1 MLFINMSVRGVTL
14 LLKMISERRIV
25 IISMLILYFIFL
37 IPFAGLAQD
46 SVPRPRL
53 GLVLSGGAAR
63 GIAHVGVL
71 KVMEEAGLRPDFITG
86 TSMGSI
92 IGGFYSLGY
101 SADSLK
107 KLLKLMDWDLIFS
120 NKIPENKII
129 FPEKDFFHNSLLAFP
144 VSFSKVKLPSGLISG
159 QQLENS
165 LSYYAW
171 PAADINDFSKLPI
184 PFICIGADL
193 LTVKKIDLKSGY
205 LPDAMRASS
214 AIPTI
219 FAPLKIDTTL
229 LTDGGLL
236 CNFPAREIKNMGADI
251 IIGSYVGFHLY
262 DEEELQSV
270 TGIIKQIGF
279 SRSIADFNE
288 QKKLVDY
295 LILPDIKGIQ
305 SLDFKQV
312 DSIFQRG
319 YKAALPYK
327 ESFRK
332 LADSLN
338 KYGRQKPM
346 ANILG
351 KQYYSFDKVEVTG
364 NNNITDGQILGVL
377 DIRTGEE
384 VDKNMLYDRI
394 ELLYG
399 KAWFDKVKYRIE
411 PHNDSLILVID
422 CIEKP
427 KAMFYGSVH
436 YDNAL
441 GAGIIASF
449 SFKNLITNGS
459 VINLDSYLSQYYRTK
474 DTFMQ
479 FMGRNQKFGL
489 SVDFN
494 ADNTLIPKLNL
505 KNETGDVI
513 SNNLS
518 AGFGINRIFGLN
530 QMMDISFNFEKRYLI
545 PHYVSEIDLKNISYN
560 YISTIFNYKISTLN
574 DRHFPD
580 KGVIFNFSAGA
591 SDLISGSIRTGST
604 RTVYKNDNTGGF
616 VFDRFYTVT
625 GNYNQYFTSYDRLTF
640 SISGDILYISDCDS
654 VSSQN
659 NFYMLGG
666 ITSLNERS
674 VPMYG
679 FHSNEI
685 PVKKLAGFGMELDW
699 EILKDLH
706 LNLTGNIFA
715 AQEAER
721 DNGYSLLAGY
731 GIGIGYMS
739 IIGPLKAG
747 IMQGFYEKEK
757 YFKRIKVY
765 ISVGYAF

>member
-1 MLFINMSVRGVTL
+1 L
-14 LLKMISERRIV
+14 IV
-25 IISMLILYFIFL
+25 
-37 IPFAGLAQD
+37 
-46 SVPRPRL
+46 
-53 GLVLSGGAAR
+53 
-63 GIAHVGVL
+63 
-71 KVMEEAGLRPDFITG
+71 PD
-86 TSMGSI
+86 
-92 IGGFYSLGY
+92 
-101 SADSLK
+101 
-107 KLLKLMDWDLIFS
+107 
-120 NKIPENKII
+120 
-129 FPEKDFFHNSLLAFP
+129 
-144 VSFSKVKLPSGLISG
+144 VKGMP
-159 QQLENS
+159 
-165 LSYYAW
+165 
-171 PAADINDFSKLPI
+171 
-184 PFICIGADL
+184 
-193 LTVKKIDLKSGY
+193 
-205 LPDAMRASS
+205 
-214 AIPTI
+214 
-219 FAPLKIDTTL
+219 
-229 LTDGGLL
+229 
-236 CNFPAREIKNMGADI
+236 
-251 IIGSYVGFHLY
+251 
-262 DEEELQSV
+262 
-270 TGIIKQIGF
+270 
-279 SRSIADFNE
+279 
-288 QKKLVDY
+288 
-295 LILPDIKGIQ
+295 
-305 SLDFKQV
+305 SLDFNPV
-312 DSIFQRG
+312 DTIIQRG

-338 KYGRQKPM
+338 KYGSQKPI
-346 ANILG
+346 ANILD
-351 KQYYSFDKVEVTG
+351 KQYYTFDKVEVTG
-364 NNNITDGQILGVL
+364 NKNITDGQIIGVL
-377 DIRTGEE
+377 DIGPDEM
-384 VDKNMLYDRI
+384 VDKNMLYEKI

-399 KAWFDKVKYRIE
+399 KAWFDKVKYRVE
-411 PHNDSLILVID
+411 RRSDSLFLVID

-427 KAMFYGSVH
+427 KAMLYGSVH

-441 GAGIIASF
+441 GSGILASF
-449 SFKNLITNGS
+449 SFKNLITHGS
-459 VINLDSYLSQYYRTK
+459 EIILDSYLSQYYRTK

-479 FMGRNQKFGL
+479 FIGRNQKFGL
-489 SVDFN
+489 SVDFY
-494 ADNTLIPKLNL
+494 ADNTLIPKLTL

-518 AGFGINRIFGLN
+518 AGFGINCIFGLN

-591 SDLISGSIRTGST
+591 SDLISGSIKTGST
-604 RTVYKNDNTGGF
+604 RNVYKNDNTGGF
-616 VFDRFYTVT
+616 VFNRFYTVT

-674 VPMYG
+674 VSMYG

-747 IMQGFYEKEK
+747 IMQGFYEQEK
-757 YFKRIKVY
+757 YFKRIKGY